1 MIAPILILI
10 AAMGAQPPTVTTGS
24 ATSIQTTTAWCSGLI
39 TATGGASILERGV
52 CWSVTPNPTVLDQ
65 SAEPIV
71 VQGAYFECRLSGLEP
86 FTTYH
91 VRAYARN
98 AVGTGYGQDIE
109 FRTLRVNRECAY
121 IGIGLRGVGL

>member
-1 MIAPILILI
+1 MIAI
-10 AAMGAQPPTVTTGS
+10 AAMAQPPTVTTGS

-65 SAEPIV
+65 SAKPIV
-71 VQGAYFECRLSGLEP
+71 VQGAYFECLLSGLEP
-86 FTTYH
+86 STTYH

-109 FRTLRVNRECAY
+109 FRTLGVNRECAY